1 MSGLKNK
8 TKVLFTDVGHPV
20 TSEALKNLREADNNF
35 YFIGVDNSRETMGFL
50 WVDKF
55 YVIPQPSD
63 PNYINSLL
71 EVAVKERVD
80 LIIPWTNEEALVIAK
95 SSRLFK
101 NEGIK
106 LLNNT
111 ESTIRRLVDKGSM
124 YNNLKVKGF
133 PVPNFRL
140 ASNIQEIEH
149 AIISLGYPKTPVVVK
164 PRNLSG
170 ARGFCIIGNNVD
182 LDKRGFGNKLPL
194 KSFVSLLRESK
205 NTENLSY
212 LIMEFL
218 SGKDFS
224 VDCLCKKG
232 EPIFIIPRT
241 RLSEMGGVSLI
252 GETTDDL
259 KVRKLVK
266 RVIKSFNLTYNIN
279 IQLRYRKSI
288 SGEPFI
294 YDINPRIS
302 GTIVANSG
310 AGIDLLYYGIKLAL
324 GKSIPEPENIKYRG
338 VKMVRY
344 WGQKFVKTNK
354 KFNAGP

>member
-1 MSGLKNK
+1 MSNLKNK

-20 TSEALKNLREADNNF
+20 TGGTLKNLKETDKNL
-35 YFIGVDNSRETMGFL
+35 YFIGVDNTRDTMGFL

-55 YVIPQPSD
+55 YTIPKPSD

-71 EVAVKERVD
+71 EVAVKEKVD

-95 SSRLFK
+95 SSQLFK

-106 LLNNT
+106 LLSNS
-111 ESTIRRLVDKGSM
+111 ESTIRKLVDKGSM
-124 YNNLKVKGF
+124 YNNLKIKGF

-140 ASNIQEIEH
+140 ASNIREIED
-149 AIISLGYPKTPVVVK
+149 AIIGLGYPKIPVVVK

-170 ARGFCIIGNNVD
+170 ARGFCIIDKNPD

-194 KSFVSLLRESK
+194 KAFISLLEESGNK
-205 NTENLSY
+205 EKLSY
-212 LIMEFL
+212 LVMEFL
-218 SGKDFS
+218 TGKDFS
-224 VDCLCKKG
+224 VDCLCKNG

-241 RLSEMGGVSLI
+241 RISAMGGVSLI

-266 RVIKSFNLTYNIN
+266 RVIKSFRLTYNVN

-288 SGEPFI
+288 SEEPFI

-310 AGIDLLYYGIKLAL
+310 AGINLLYCGIKLAL
-324 GKSIPEPENIKYRG
+324 GESVPKRNNMKYRG

-344 WGQKFVKTNK
+344 WEQEFIETNK
-354 KFNAGP
+354 KFNP